1 MEKFFIYKTN
11 RMPKKDTLSV
21 NIINEL
27 ILFVCVFIWIND
39 VKYYSNA
46 QLNENEKLDDD
57 HIYSTNQ
64 NLIAN

>member
-1 MEKFFIYKTN
+1 
-11 RMPKKDTLSV
+11 MPKKDTLSV

-39 VKYYSNA
+39 VKYYSNTP
-46 QLNENEKLDDD
+46 LNENERLDKD
-57 HIYSTNQ
+57 HTYSTNQ

>member
-1 MEKFFIYKTN
+1 
-11 RMPKKDTLSV
+11 MPKKDTLSV

-27 ILFVCVFIWIND
+27 ILFICVFVWIND

-46 QLNENEKLDDD
+46 QLNENEKLDGD
-57 HIYSTNQ
+57 HTYSTNQ

>member
-1 MEKFFIYKTN
+1 
-11 RMPKKDTLSV
+11 MPKKDTLSV

-27 ILFVCVFIWIND
+27 ILFICVFIWIND

-46 QLNENEKLDDD
+46 KLNENEKLDDD

>member
-1 MEKFFIYKTN
+1 
-11 RMPKKDTLSV
+11 MPKKDTLSV